1 MGVKRQTN
9 PECLDD
15 AFKNKQKIFL
25 SDKPSQC
32 KLVPSAERES
42 KTNLD
47 FFLET
52 SFLLFFFFF
61 MTTERR
67 RAIFSFPF
75 PFKSMTVR
83 IIKFFFFYDV
93 FFFFSSF
100 FFFLNQ
106 KPPGQI
112 RNKNLIYLAKNSL
125 TNNLNRFIIERIAVP
140 GSR

>member
-1 MGVKRQTN
+1 MPGRRVQKQTENFPFGQTIAMQIGSLSRKRIKD
-9 PECLDD
+9 ESR
-15 AFKNKQKIFL
+15 FL
-25 SDKPSQC
+25 FRNFFPSI
-32 KLVPSAERES
+32 
-42 KTNLD
+42 
-47 FFLET
+47 
-52 SFLLFFFFF
+52 FFFFF